1 LSDFPASPCGGE
13 AAEPDPGGNVKFG
26 EVPVAQAAGAILAHS
41 LKLGAAA
48 LKKGRVL
55 SAADLELIAGA
66 GLAQVTVARLEPGDV
81 GEDAAAE
88 RVAAAAVGPG
98 VAAAAP
104 FTGRVNLHAEA
115 RGVLVFDRE
124 RIDRLNLVH
133 EAVTLGTLPPF
144 SVVEPRQMV
153 ATIKIIPFAAP
164 EDAVKGCV
172 RVAIAGGSLLRVAA
186 FRPHRVGLIQTRL
199 PGLKESILDKTRE
212 VTAARLVALGCRLVS
227 EERCGHETAA
237 LGAMIRDAFGHA
249 IDMLLIHGASA
260 ILDRRDV
267 IPAAIEAAGG
277 RVDHFGMPV
286 DPGNLLLLGH
296 VGERVVLGLPG
307 CARSPK
313 VNGFDWVLERLVA
326 GLPVGP
332 AEIMG
337 MGSGGLLAEIP
348 TRPLP
353 RAEARAPAAEKRQKE
368 PPPGPRIGALL
379 LAAGQSRRMGGPNK
393 LLAEIDGVPMVA
405 RVARRLLASRARPV
419 VAVLGNRADE
429 IDDALGRLPVERV
442 RNPDFADGLS
452 TSLKR
457 GLAALPDDLDGVVV
471 CLGDMPLIS
480 GRHLDRL
487 IAAFNPL
494 EGRAIVVP
502 MRHGKRGNPVLWAR
516 RFFPEM
522 TQISGDVGARH
533 LIGEHAELV
542 TEIEMD
548 DDAILVDIDTPEA
561 LAALQARNRPSA
573 SAEEGQ

>member
-1 LSDFPASPCGGE
+1 M
-13 AAEPDPGGNVKFG
+13 KFG
-26 EVPVAQAAGAILAHS
+26 EVPVAEAEGAILAHS
-41 LKLGAAA
+41 LKLGTAA

-55 SAADLELIAGA
+55 SAADLELITSA
-66 GLAQVTVARLEPGDV
+66 GLARVTVARLEAGDV
-81 GEDAAAE
+81 GEDEAAE
-88 RVAAAAVGPG
+88 RVAAAVVGPG
-98 VAAAAP
+98 VSAAAP
-104 FTGRVNLHAEA
+104 FTGRVNLHAKEK
-115 RGVLVFDRE
+115 GVLFFDPQ
-124 RIDRLNLVH
+124 RIDRLNLVD
-133 EAVTLGTLPPF
+133 EAITLGTLPPF
-144 SVVEPRQMV
+144 TVVQPRQMV

-164 EDAVKGCV
+164 EEAVKDCAKA
-172 RVAIAGGSLLRVAA
+172 AIEPDPLLRVAP
-186 FRPHRVGLIQTRL
+186 FRPLSFGLIQTRL

-212 VTAARLVALGCRLVS
+212 VTLGRLSALGGKLAF
-227 EERCGHETAA
+227 EDRCAHNTQDLAA
-237 LGAMIRDAFGHA
+237 AIRDALGRPV
-249 IDMLLIHGASA
+249 DMLLIHGASA

-296 VGERVVLGLPG
+296 IGERVVLGLPG

-326 GLPVGP
+326 GLPVGGP
-332 AEIMG
+332 EIMR

-348 TRPLP
+348 SRPLP
-353 RAEARAPAAEKRQKE
+353 RAEAKAPATTERAR
-368 PPPGPRIGALL
+368 PAPGPRIGALL

-393 LLAEIDGVPMVA
+393 LLAEIPGPSPETVVPMVA
-405 RVARRLLASRARPV
+405 LVARRLLASRARPII
-419 VAVLGNRADE
+419 AVLGNRADE
-429 IDDALGRLPVERV
+429 IDAALGRLPVERV

-457 GLAALPDDLDGVVV
+457 GLAALPDDVDGVLV

-494 EGRAIVVP
+494 EGRAIIVP
-502 MRHGKRGNPVLWAR
+502 TRHGKRGNPVLWGK

-522 TQISGDVGARH
+522 AQIAGDVGARH
-533 LIGEHAELV
+533 LIGDHAELV
-542 TEIEMD
+542 AEVEMD

-561 LAALQARNRPSA
+561 LAELQARGKPVAMETAGLPRT
-573 SAEEGQ
+573 G